1 MLDAKRTELMIYRLL
16 ALDKARNW
24 SPISFLFSRIP
35 LYKMGKEQAM
45 QIIE

>member
-24 SPISFLFSRIP
+24 SPISFLFSRIL